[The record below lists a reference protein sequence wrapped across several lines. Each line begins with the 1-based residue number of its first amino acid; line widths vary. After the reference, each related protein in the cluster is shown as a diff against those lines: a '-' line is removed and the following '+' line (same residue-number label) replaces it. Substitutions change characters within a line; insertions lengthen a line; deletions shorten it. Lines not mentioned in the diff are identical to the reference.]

1 MNMLNTLTRR
11 GLIASALLAFAGLA
25 AQTAAYAAEIRVVT
39 SGAFTEAYKKLVPIY
54 EAASGHK
61 VISAYGASI
70 GNAPDSIPSRFA
82 RGEKFDLVI
91 LSEGGLEAL
100 MKDGKLV
107 PGSRVDLAR
116 SQIGVAVRK
125 GTPKPDIST
134 VEALKQT
141 LLNAKSVAYS
151 ASASGTYLS
160 TEMFPKL
167 GIAEQMQKTAKK
179 IMSERVGAVVARGE
193 AELGFQQVSELI
205 YFKELDFVGTLPD
218 AVQQTIFFSSALV
231 QDAEQQEAAKHL
243 VRFFTSPAVAEIVRG
258 TGLDPAAKP

>member
-1 MNMLNTLTRR
+1 MKPLNTVTLR
-11 GLIASALLAFAGLA
+11 GLLASTLLALASVA
-25 AQTAAYAAEIRVVT
+25 AQAAEIRVIT
-39 SGAFTEAYKKLVPIY
+39 SGAFTEAYKKLVPIF
-54 EAASGHK
+54 EAASGHQ
-61 VISAYGASI
+61 VISAFGASI

-107 PGSRVDLAR
+107 DGSRVDLAR

-125 GTPKPDIST
+125 GTRKPDISS

-160 TEMFPKL
+160 TELFPKL
-167 GIAEQMQKTAKK
+167 GITEQMQKTAKK

-205 YFKELDFVGTLPD
+205 YFKELDFVGTLPE
-218 AVQQTIFFSSALV
+218 AVQQTVFFSSALV
-231 QDAEQQEAAKHL
+231 QGAERQDAAKVL
-243 VRFFTSPAVAEIVRG
+243 VRFFTSPDVAEIIRS
-258 TGLDPAAKP
+258 TGLDPVGQ

>member
-1 MNMLNTLTRR
+1 MKLFTSLTRR
-11 GLIASALLAFAGLA
+11 GLLASVLLAFASLA
-25 AQTAAYAAEIRVVT
+25 AQAAEIRVIT
-39 SGAFTEAYKKLVPIY
+39 SGAFTEAYKKLVPIF

-61 VISAYGASI
+61 VISAFGASI

-91 LSEGGLEAL
+91 LSDGGLEAL

-107 PGSRVDLAR
+107 PDSRVDLAR

-141 LLNAKSVAYS
+141 LLNAKSIAYS

-167 GIAEQMQKTAKK
+167 GIAEQMQKTARK
-179 IMSERVGAVVARGE
+179 IYSERVGAVVARGD

-218 AVQQTIFFSSALV
+218 AVQQTIFFSSAV
-231 QDAEQQEAAKHL
+231 AQGAAEPEAAKQL
-243 VRFFTSPAVAEIVRG
+243 VRFFTSPAVADMVRA
-258 TGLDPAAKP
+258 TGLDPVSK